1 MLVATSTGLRIGDF
15 EIAKR
20 LSEWIEIAAV
30 TLIAVTIVVATV
42 IAVRTALSST
52 TTAGL
57 NAFKLTLSKGL
68 ITGLDL
74 LIAADVIRTVTL
86 DQTMENVVVLGLLV
100 LVRIILTWSLIV
112 ETEGRWPWQAR
123 EPESSID
130 RSA

>member
-1 MLVATSTGLRIGDF
+1 MLVATSGALRIGDF

-20 LSEWIEIAAV
+20 LAEWIEIAAV

-57 NAFKLTLSKGL
+57 NAFKLALSKGL

-112 ETEGRWPWQAR
+112 ETEARWPWQAR